1 MQVCRGAHEMP
12 LPQSLAAGAMV
23 GMADTLQTSIAI
35 MNNDAFIG
43 YVCWLCL
50 SCIVLFL
57 LPIYYFYF
65 YSCMNECMNM
75 MNHISKDPS

>member
-1 MQVCRGAHEMP
+1 MP
-12 LPQSLAAGAMV
+12 LPPQLLGAGTMV

-43 YVCWLCL
+43 CVGWLCL

-57 LPIYYFYF
+57 LPIY
-65 YSCMNECMNM
+65 
-75 MNHISKDPS
+75 